1 MPDADTEFVER
12 YRGLVESI
20 ARGLRDE
27 TNGVAELD
35 EMVACGLLGL
45 IEARQRFDDSR
56 GVQFSTFAYYRIRG
70 AILDGMGKTLH
81 VPRSVL
87 RQARALRVLAAE
99 SEYLAEGQKI
109 GSAPDPKEAA
119 VGALS
124 EVLSRVAT
132 AYTMSV
138 LADPTSTPEDK
149 VAQGQSVEVMRAAA
163 LLLPERERRLI
174 QEHYFGDRN
183 LEDIGK
189 ELGLSKSWTSRLHAK
204 ALDHLRVLMVG
215 EDGDEGAA
223 H

>member
-1 MPDADTEFVER
+1 
-12 YRGLVESI
+12 
-20 ARGLRDE
+20 
-27 TNGVAELD
+27 
-35 EMVACGLLGL
+35 
-45 IEARQRFDDSR
+45 
-56 GVQFSTFAYYRIRG
+56 
-70 AILDGMGKTLH
+70 MGKTLH

-99 SEYLAEGQKI
+99 SEHLAHLAEGQKI
-109 GSAPDPKEAA
+109 NSAPDPKEAA

-132 AYTMSV
+132 AYTMSL

-183 LEDIGK
+183 LDDIGK

-215 EDGDEGAA
+215 DEGDEDAT

>member
-27 TNGVAELD
+27 TNGVAEVD
-35 EMVACGLLGL
+35 EMVACGMLGL

-99 SEYLAEGQKI
+99 SEHLAEGQKVNTA
-109 GSAPDPKEAA
+109 SDPKQAA

-138 LADPTSTPEDK
+138 LAEAASTPEDE
-149 VAQGQSVEVMRAAA
+149 VAQEQSVEVMRAAA
-163 LLLPERERRLI
+163 LLLPERERHLI

-215 EDGDEGAA
+215 EEGDEDATQ
-223 H
+223 